1 MAAYQVTRS
10 KHATLTAATVDTV
23 TFQDRHPAVE
33 VANRAATGDIYFT
46 VDGSAPTSAGDNTY
60 YVGPGQAVVVDLPHA
75 SDPDAVKLI
84 SAGTPAYSVT
94 GVRV

>member
-1 MAAYQVTRS
+1 MAAYQVARS

-23 TFQDRHPAVE
+23 TFQERHPAVE
-33 VANRAATGDIYFT
+33 VVNRATTGDIYFT
-46 VDGSAPTSAGDNTY
+46 VDGTTPVSAANDTY
-60 YVGPGQAVVVDLPHA
+60 YVGPGQSIVVDLPHA

-94 GVRV
+94 GVTP